1 MNYRKQP
8 VNRAV
13 KLCFATRNPHKLQEI
28 AQRLPVGFELIGLDD
43 LGHHEELPE
52 TGDTLEENSRE
63 KALYVHRTYGLDCCA
78 DDTGLEVPALG
89 GAPGVHSAHYAGDSR
104 DSAANIALLLRKLEG
119 APDRR
124 ARFRTV
130 ITLIR
135 GGVERQFEGVVEGSI
150 TTVGRGHSGFGYDPV
165 FLPAGSDR
173 CFAEMSL
180 EEKNTMSHR
189 ARAFDQLIA
198 FLANPA

>member
-1 MNYRKQP
+1 M
-8 VNRAV
+8 
-13 KLCFATRNPHKLQEI
+13 KLCFATRNPHKLREI
-28 AQRLPVGFELIGLDD
+28 AQRLPSGFELIGLDD
-43 LGHHEELPE
+43 LGHHEELAE
-52 TGDTLEENSRE
+52 TFDTLEENSRE
-63 KALYVHRTYGLDCCA
+63 KALFVYRTYGLDCFA
-78 DDTGLEVPALG
+78 DDTGLEVLALG
-89 GAPGVHSAHYAGDSR
+89 GAPGVHSAHYAGSAR
-104 DSAANIALLLRKLEG
+104 DSAANIALLLRELDG
-119 APDRR
+119 NPDRR

-150 TTVGRGHSGFGYDPV
+150 TTDVRGHSGFGYDPV
-165 FLPAGSDR
+165 FLPTGSDR